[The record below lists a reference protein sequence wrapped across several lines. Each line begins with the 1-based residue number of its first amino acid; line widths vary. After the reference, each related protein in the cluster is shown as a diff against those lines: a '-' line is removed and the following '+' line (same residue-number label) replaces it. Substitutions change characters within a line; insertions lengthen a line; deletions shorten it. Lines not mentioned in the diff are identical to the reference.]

1 MKKIIP
7 HFIVIGLF
15 TLISLAFF
23 YPVLQGKAILQS
35 DIVQYS
41 GMAKERND
49 YRETEN
55 KESYWTNS
63 AFGGMPTYQLGA
75 HYPYDLVKKLDQT
88 LRFLPRPADYLFLY
102 FIGFY
107 ILLLVLKV
115 DIRTAV
121 LGAIAFGLSTYLI
134 IILGVGHNAKAHAI
148 AYFAPV
154 LAGILLVFQRKYLW
168 GGLLTAIALSLEI
181 GANHFQMTYYLLILV
196 LLLGLVY
203 LYKAV
208 KEKEIKDFCKSIGVL
223 FLALVISILCNATL
237 LLTTKEYADWSTR
250 SKSTLTIDTEGNV
263 KKAAEG
269 LSKNYITEY
278 SYGIAES
285 MNLIVPRLFGGSN
298 HEALGE
304 NSKTYEY
311 LVQKGVPQQQALGFS
326 NSLPTYWGDQPIVAA
341 PAYIGIVIFF
351 FFVLALFTVKG
362 RLKVWLLAGTI
373 IALVLSW
380 GKNLSFITDFMIN
393 YVPMYNKFR
402 AVSSIQVLLELCV
415 PALAML
421 GLYHYTQSTEEV
433 RKKAVLRTLYI
444 TLGILVLLLLGK
456 GFFSFAG
463 AASDSLYAQ
472 YYGDD
477 VVQMIVEDRKSMYSA
492 DVLRS
497 IILVLITALA
507 LVLYQYKKIPQ
518 WGMQVAILALIFF
531 DLGGVARRYVNKDS
545 FADRYMVNNPFDI
558 TPADQQILK
567 DNSYYRVY
575 EPEVGINGA
584 RTSYFHHSIGG
595 YHAAKPR
602 RMQELFDYQI
612 AKGNMNVLN
621 MLNVKYL
628 ILRNQQ
634 GGQQAMHNDKALGNA
649 WFVSKLSI
657 ENSDNEV
664 MQRLE
669 DFNPQEE
676 ALATLKDLKT
686 PLPQQ
691 YTVDSTTTIS
701 LKSYKPDAL
710 EYESKNS
717 NAGLAVFSEIYYPHG
732 WKATIDGKE
741 VPIYQV
747 DYALRA
753 LSVPAGN
760 HQIHFA
766 FEPEVVSIGSKIAL
780 VGYLLLVIWGAV
792 IIGRAIMIARGLRK
806 QKVNQ

>member
-15 TLISLAFF
+15 ALISLAFF

-115 DIRTAV
+115 DMRTAV

-196 LLLGLVY
+196 LLLGIVY
-203 LYKAV
+203 LYKAI

-223 FLALVISILCNATL
+223 ALAISVLCNATL

-263 KKAAEG
+263 KKATEG

-380 GKNLSFITDFMIN
+380 GKNLSLVTDFMID

-463 AASDSLYAQ
+463 ASDSLYAQ

-497 IILVLITALA
+497 IILVLLTALA

-518 WGMQVAILALIFF
+518 WGMQVAILVLIFF

-669 DFNPQEE
+669 DFNPQQE

-691 YTVDSTTTIS
+691 YTVDSTATIS
-701 LKSYKPDAL
+701 LKSYKPDSL

-717 NAGLAVFSEIYYPHG
+717 NAGLAVFSEMYYPHG

-753 LSVPAGN
+753 LSIPAGS
-760 HQIHFA
+760 HQIRFA

-780 VGYLLLVIWGAV
+780 VGYLLLAIWGAV
-792 IIGRAIMIARGLRK
+792 IIGGAIMIARGLRK
-806 QKVNQ
+806 QKVN

>member
-15 TLISLAFF
+15 ALISLAFF

-55 KESYWTNS
+55 KESYWMNS

-115 DIRTAV
+115 DMRTAV

-168 GGLLTAIALSLEI
+168 GGLLSAIALSLEI

-196 LLLGLVY
+196 LLLGIVY
-203 LYKAV
+203 LYKAF

-285 MNLIVPRLFGGSN
+285 INLIVPRLFGGSN

-362 RLKVWLLAGTI
+362 RLKAWLLAGTI

-380 GKNLSFITDFMIN
+380 GKNLSFVTDFMID

-421 GLYHYTQSTEEV
+421 GLYHYTQSTEEA

-463 AASDSLYAQ
+463 ASDSLYAQ

-497 IILVLITALA
+497 IILVLLTALT

-518 WGMQVAILALIFF
+518 WGMQIAILVLIFF

-545 FADRYMVNNPFDI
+545 FADRYMVNNPFEI
-558 TPADQQILK
+558 TPPDQQILK

-612 AKGNMNVLN
+612 AKGNMN

-634 GGQQAMHNDKALGNA
+634 GGQQPMHNDKALGNA

-669 DFNPQEE
+669 DFNPQQE

-691 YTVDSTTTIS
+691 YTVDSTATIS

-717 NAGLAVFSEIYYPHG
+717 NAGLAVFSEMYYPHG

-760 HQIHFA
+760 HQIRFA

-780 VGYLLLVIWGAV
+780 VGYVLLAIWSAV
-792 IIGRAIMIARGLRK
+792 IIGGAIMIGRGLRK

>member
-15 TLISLAFF
+15 AVISLAFF

-49 YRETEN
+49 YRENEN

-115 DIRTAV
+115 DMRTAV

-148 AYFAPV
+148 AYFGPI

-168 GGLLTAIALSLEI
+168 RGLLTAIALSLEI
-181 GANHFQMTYYLLILV
+181 AANHFQMTYYLLILV
-196 LLLGLVY
+196 LLLGITY
-203 LYKAV
+203 LYKAI
-208 KEKEIKDFCKSIGVL
+208 KEKEIKDFCRSIGVL

-304 NSKTYEY
+304 KSKTYEY

-380 GKNLSFITDFMIN
+380 GKNLSLVTDFMID

-402 AVSSIQVLLELCV
+402 AVSSIQVLLELCA

-463 AASDSLYAQ
+463 ASDSLYAQ

-477 VVQMIVEDRKSMYSA
+477 VVQMIVEDRKSMYIA

-497 IILVLITALA
+497 IILVLLTALA

-518 WGMQVAILALIFF
+518 WGMQVAILVLIFF

-545 FADRYMVNNPFDI
+545 FADRYMVNNPFEI
-558 TPADQQILK
+558 TPSDQQILK

-575 EPEVGINGA
+575 EPEVGING
-584 RTSYFHHSIGG
+584 TSYFHHSIGG

-602 RMQELFDYQI
+602 RIQELFDYQI

-634 GGQQAMHNDKALGNA
+634 GGQQPMHNDKALGNA

-691 YTVDSTTTIS
+691 YTVDSTATIS
-701 LKSYKPDAL
+701 LKSYKPDVL

-717 NAGLAVFSEIYYPHG
+717 NAGLAVFSEMYYPHG

-760 HQIHFA
+760 HLIRFA

-780 VGYLLLVIWGAV
+780 VGYLLLAIWGAV
-792 IIGRAIMIARGLRK
+792 IIGGAIMIARGLRK

>member
-1 MKKIIP
+1 
-7 HFIVIGLF
+7 
-15 TLISLAFF
+15 
-23 YPVLQGKAILQS
+23 
-35 DIVQYS
+35 
-41 GMAKERND
+41 
-49 YRETEN
+49 
-55 KESYWTNS
+55 
-63 AFGGMPTYQLGA
+63 
-75 HYPYDLVKKLDQT
+75 
-88 LRFLPRPADYLFLY
+88 
-102 FIGFY
+102 
-107 ILLLVLKV
+107 
-115 DIRTAV
+115 
-121 LGAIAFGLSTYLI
+121 
-134 IILGVGHNAKAHAI
+134 
-148 AYFAPV
+148 
-154 LAGILLVFQRKYLW
+154 
-168 GGLLTAIALSLEI
+168 
-181 GANHFQMTYYLLILV
+181 
-196 LLLGLVY
+196 
-203 LYKAV
+203 
-208 KEKEIKDFCKSIGVL
+208 
-223 FLALVISILCNATL
+223 
-237 LLTTKEYADWSTR
+237 
-250 SKSTLTIDTEGNV
+250 
-263 KKAAEG
+263 
-269 LSKNYITEY
+269 
-278 SYGIAES
+278 

-380 GKNLSFITDFMIN
+380 GKNLSFVTDFMID

-433 RKKAVLRTLYI
+433 RKKSLLRTLYI

-463 AASDSLYAQ
+463 ASDSLYAQ

-477 VVQMIVEDRKSMYSA
+477 VVQMIIEDRKSMYSA

-497 IILVLITALA
+497 IILVLLTALA

-634 GGQQAMHNDKALGNA
+634 GGQQAMHNNKALGNA

-686 PLPQQ
+686 RLPQQ
-691 YTVDSTTTIS
+691 YTVDSTATIS

-717 NAGLAVFSEIYYPHG
+717 NAGLAVFSEMYYPHG

-760 HQIHFA
+760 HQIRFA

-780 VGYLLLVIWGAV
+780 VGYLLLAIWGAV
-792 IIGRAIMIARGLRK
+792 IIGGAIMIARGLRK

>member
-15 TLISLAFF
+15 ALISLAFF

-115 DIRTAV
+115 DMRTAV

-148 AYFAPV
+148 AYFTPV

-196 LLLGLVY
+196 LLLGIVY
-203 LYKAV
+203 LYKAF
-208 KEKEIKDFCKSIGVL
+208 KEKEIKDFCKSMGVL
-223 FLALVISILCNATL
+223 FLALVISVLCNATL

-263 KKAAEG
+263 KKTAEG

-351 FFVLALFTVKG
+351 LFVLALFTVKG

-380 GKNLSFITDFMIN
+380 GKNLSLVTDFMID

-415 PALAML
+415 PALAIL

-433 RKKAVLRTLYI
+433 RKKSVLRTLYI

-463 AASDSLYAQ
+463 ASDSLYAQ

-497 IILVLITALA
+497 IILVLLTALA

-518 WGMQVAILALIFF
+518 WGMQVAILVLIFF
-531 DLGGVARRYVNKDS
+531 DLGGVACRYVNKDS
-545 FADRYMVNNPFDI
+545 FADRYMVNNPFEI
-558 TPADQQILK
+558 TPVDQQILK

-621 MLNVKYL
+621 MLNIKYF

-691 YTVDSTTTIS
+691 YTVDSTATIS

-717 NAGLAVFSEIYYPHG
+717 NAGLAVFSEMYYPHG

-747 DYALRA
+747 DYTLRA

-760 HQIHFA
+760 HQIRFA
-766 FEPEVVSIGSKIAL
+766 FEPEIVSIGSKIAL
-780 VGYLLLVIWGAV
+780 VGYLLLAIWGAV
-792 IIGRAIMIARGLRK
+792 IIGGAIMIARGLRK
-806 QKVNQ
+806 QKINQ